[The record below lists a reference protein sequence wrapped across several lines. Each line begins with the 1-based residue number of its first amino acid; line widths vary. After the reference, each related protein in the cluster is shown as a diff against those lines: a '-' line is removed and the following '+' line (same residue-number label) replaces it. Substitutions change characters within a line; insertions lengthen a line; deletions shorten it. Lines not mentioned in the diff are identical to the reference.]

1 MSGAPTTRIKAVCF
15 DVAGVLTAPI
25 GPPFAAKAQQAG
37 LDLRELQSSAL
48 VAFAAPGDSDLP
60 AHRLER
66 GEITL
71 EEFLSGLDPADRA
84 SRLLMDPASS
94 YFVPPAFEGHA
105 GMHALVR
112 DVRTSGRSTGV
123 ISNVVNEWLPWW
135 EGTIPM
141 DCFDQVVFSSVV
153 GLRKPNPAIYYHA
166 LIQLGVEPHEALFL
180 DDFEAMVA
188 GARAIGMHAIH
199 VLDHDAAIAE
209 ARALLGLAPAPTS
222 AEPSA

>member
-1 MSGAPTTRIKAVCF
+1 MLSIKAVCF

-37 LDLRELQSSAL
+37 LDLVELQSSAL

-66 GEITL
+66 GEISL
-71 EEFLSGLDPADRA
+71 DDFLGGLDPKDRA
-84 SRLLMDPASS
+84 SRLLMDPASK

-112 DVRTSGRSTGV
+112 DVRASGRATAV

-166 LIQLGVEPHEALFL
+166 LVRLGVEPREVLFL

-199 VLDHDAAIAE
+199 VLDHDTAIAE
-209 ARALLGLAPAPTS
+209 ARDLLALA
-222 AEPSA
+222 